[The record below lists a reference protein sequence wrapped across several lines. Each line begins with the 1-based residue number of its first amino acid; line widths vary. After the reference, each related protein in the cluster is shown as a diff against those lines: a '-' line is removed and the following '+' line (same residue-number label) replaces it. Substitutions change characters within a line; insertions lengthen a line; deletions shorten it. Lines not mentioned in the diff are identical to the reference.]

1 MSRPLPPTLG
11 LAGILLLAGSSAS
24 GEPLAADP
32 AAAELGR
39 LLAEQ
44 ASAIE
49 RYDFDAYLTTFTAER
64 RQAEGEIFRRLR
76 QLPLAEVVMQIEE
89 AATPASTADER
100 RRRVDLRYRFAG
112 HADNP
117 FHHVLDVAFVRRGGV
132 WRVASIDD
140 RGGRPVPWRQGELA
154 VYRTHHF
161 LISTH
166 PRLRSDLI
174 ELAADA
180 EAAYASLYQRGL
192 PLAPGY
198 VVHFAAGAEEFRR
211 VAGVSRPNVLGV
223 AVARYVAEGG
233 RTTVDSRALYVNGPL
248 FTERARL
255 HLTPE
260 ARRATVTHE
269 LVHLAL
275 AAWTRPFTP
284 PWLKE
289 GTAVYF
295 SGDLSFDANRA
306 LVRRGLDRLSL
317 ERMTRA
323 AALGEH
329 DPTGRQASDEYLFAG
344 NVVAYLVAEH
354 GTGSLLELYR
364 SYAEQPVPRPL
375 AGAEATGALATQ
387 LTGEVLGRRYG
398 LSVASLEGAVKEWLR
413 IRHR

>member
-1 MSRPLPPTLG
+1 MRRPPPPTLG
-11 LAGILLLAGSSAS
+11 LAGLLLLAGSSAA
-24 GEPLAADP
+24 GELPVTDP

-49 RYDFDAYLTTFTAER
+49 RYDFDAYLATFTAER
-64 RQAEGEIFRRLR
+64 RQAEGAIFRRLR
-76 QLPLAEVVMQIEE
+76 QLPLVEVEMQIEE
-89 AATPASTADER
+89 AAPPASTADE

-132 WRVASIDD
+132 WRVGTIDD

-154 VYRTHHF
+154 VHRTHHF

-180 EAAYASLYQRGL
+180 EAAYAALYQRGL
-192 PLAPGY
+192 PLAAGY
-198 VVHFAAGAEEFRR
+198 VVRFAAGAEEFRR

-223 AVARYVAEGG
+223 AVARYVLEGG

-306 LVRRGLDRLSL
+306 LVRRGLDHLSL

-329 DPTGRQASDEYLFAG
+329 DATGRQAADEYLFAG

-354 GTGSLLELYR
+354 GVESLLELYR
-364 SYAEQPVPRPL
+364 SYAERPFPRPP
-375 AGAEATGALATQ
+375 AGAGAAGVLAAST
-387 LTGEVLGRRYG
+387 TEEVLGRRYG
-398 LSVASLEGAVKEWLR
+398 LSVASLEAAVKEWLAV
-413 IRHR
+413 RHR